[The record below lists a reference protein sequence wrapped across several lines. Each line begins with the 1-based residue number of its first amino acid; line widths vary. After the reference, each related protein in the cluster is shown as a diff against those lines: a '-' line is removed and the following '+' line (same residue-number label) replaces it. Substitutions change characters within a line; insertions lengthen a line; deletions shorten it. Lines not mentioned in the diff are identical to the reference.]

1 MRVRAVLSGVVRLR
15 QALLLGGAIEG
26 RALGQANSAGFAM
39 KPLSLRVLRF
49 FREMG
54 KDRLDLHAL
63 FEAAGNEP
71 AERESVLDALDELS
85 RAGMLDACGSD
96 FYMLTERGKV
106 TIAQS

>member
-1 MRVRAVLSGVVRLR
+1 V
-15 QALLLGGAIEG
+15 
-26 RALGQANSAGFAM
+26 
-39 KPLSLRVLRF
+39 KPLSLRGLRL

-71 AERESVLDALDELS
+71 PEREGVLDAIDELS
-85 RAGMLDACGSD
+85 RTGMLDACGSD
-96 FYMLTERGKV
+96 FCILTERGKG